1 MNTTTIDEKQE
12 RKVTSR
18 LAGLEYLTL
27 RDYKNLL
34 WRRKAIIVAITVIT
48 ASIVCLAAYRIPNEY
63 LASTTIMVDPGRVP
77 ESYVKSTATID
88 ANQRL
93 ALLQEQIL
101 SETRLGQIADDV
113 GLYKNPKSAPSR
125 DQMAEMMRKKI
136 SIDPTLTP
144 PPAKALKSF
153 NVSFTSLNPIL
164 AARVSNRLASLFIE
178 ENLKVREQQVMGTA
192 AFFENQLQKAKDG
205 VDEKAQALA
214 ELKARYATQLPE
226 SQNLHLQALTS
237 AQLALRE
244 EQDATSRAEQQ
255 KAALELQLQSSPA
268 VVNLDA
274 VGGTSNTGLQEQLE
288 RMQAEMGELR
298 SHYGPEY
305 PDVLTKAAD
314 IENLQKKIKD
324 LADQGLLDANKNKH
338 NNPAL
343 ESQIAQMGEQIR
355 KHQAR
360 QAELES
366 QIKFHVAAIGG
377 VPKVQEEVAAANNDL
392 VVAQDRYKRL
402 EDRKFGADMFSDV
415 EARQQGERF
424 VLVDPAQPPAQPVT
438 PNRLLIDSIGAG
450 AGLILS
456 LIVIAVIELID
467 PAVKTEREVQDLLK
481 APIFGEIPIL
491 STKSRSRKRR
501 IWSGLTAAANL
512 LLTVGY
518 AGLLVMSLKK

>member
-1 MNTTTIDEKQE
+1 MTNPETPE
-12 RKVTSR
+12 RKATSR
-18 LAGLEYLTL
+18 LAGFEYFTL
-27 RDYKNLL
+27 SHYKSLL
-34 WRRKAIIVAITVIT
+34 WRRKALIIGITLVT
-48 ASIVCLAAYRIPNEY
+48 ALVVCLVAYKIPNEY

-101 SETRLGQIADDV
+101 SETRLGQIAGDL
-113 GLYKNPKSAPSR
+113 GLYKNLNVATAR
-125 DQMAEMMRKKI
+125 DQVVALMRKKV
-136 SIDPTLTP
+136 SIDATLTA

-153 NVSFTSLNPIL
+153 NVSFASPNPVL
-164 AARVSNRLASLFIE
+164 AARVSNRIASLFIE

-192 AFFENQLQKAKDG
+192 AFFENQLQKAKDE

-214 ELKARYATQLPE
+214 QLKARYATQLPE

-244 EQDATSRAEQQ
+244 EQDAASRAEQQ
-255 KAALELQLQSSPA
+255 KASLQSQLQASPT

-274 VGGTSNTGLQEQLE
+274 EGGPTNTGLQAQLE
-288 RMQAEMGELR
+288 HLQADMDELR

-305 PDVLTKAAD
+305 PDVLSKAAD
-314 IENLQKKIKD
+314 IESIKKRIKD
-324 LADQGLLDANKNKH
+324 LADQGATDSTKNKH
-338 NNPAL
+338 DNPAL
-343 ESQIAQMGEQIR
+343 ESQIAQMDEQVH

-360 QAELES
+360 QTELES

-377 VPKVQEEVAAANNDL
+377 VPQVQEEVTAANNDL
-392 VVAQDRYKRL
+392 LVAQDRYKRL

-424 VLVDPAQPPAQPVT
+424 ILVDPAQPPAQPVT
-438 PNRLLIDSIGAG
+438 PNRALIDSIGAA

-456 LIVIAVIELID
+456 LIVVFLVEFLN
-467 PAVKTEREVQDLLK
+467 PAVKTEREVQERFNV
-481 APIFGEIPIL
+481 PIFGEIPTL
-491 STKSRSRKRR
+491 ATKTGNRKRR
-501 IWSGLTAAANL
+501 IWSGLATAANVF
-512 LLTVGY
+512 LTIGY
-518 AGLLVMSLKK
+518 AGLLVMSLRK